1 MTVEQLK
8 QLQKEAGD
16 TGGVVILENGHR
28 DAQLISVSRK
38 WLTIVAAG
46 DVSVS
51 KLPTDIW
58 LPRYHNARIE
68 RIEAK

>member
-1 MTVEQLK
+1 MTVDQLK
-8 QLQKEAGD
+8 QLQKEA
-16 TGGVVILENGHR
+16 GGVVILENGHR